1 MTINDIE
8 FRLVGNASSSRSP
21 LILQLRKQWDYQAE
35 FNRWSEWETV
45 QVTDFSQ
52 KDYDNAAREI

>member
-8 FRLVGNASSSRSP
+8 FRLVGNASSSRSL

-35 FNRWSEWETV
+35 LNRWSEWETV
-45 QVTDFSQ
+45 QVTNLSEEDY
-52 KDYDNAAREI
+52 KDVVRGL